1 MNRRVIRLVEEN
13 KVSGPSLSFF
23 FLLKL
28 YILFRWLVWCLIG
41 FILFLLNESVDV
53 GRWEGSW
60 INCLLIAV
68 QNSDKI
74 MLLDST
80 IPVPVQW
87 QKLLSFSIKVSVFS
101 KWTRQHGY

>member
-1 MNRRVIRLVEEN
+1 MNRRVIRLVEKN
-13 KVSGPSLSFF
+13 KVSGPSLFF

-41 FILFLLNESVDV
+41 FIVLFLLNEAVGV

-74 MLLDST
+74 VLL
-80 IPVPVQW
+80 VPPFQF
-87 QKLLSFSIKVSVFS
+87 QCNGKNYFPSL
-101 KWTRQHGY
+101 